1 MVSSNSRSA
10 VSGCWTA
17 MWAGSVICFCALTAQ
32 AATVPFTEDF
42 TTGPAN
48 WFVDSAGT
56 MPLPHHASGGPDGG
70 AFVSSQFALRGEGSL
85 EVASLF
91 RAHQALGASGGAFT
105 GDWLSDGV
113 TELRFFIRHDAH
125 VSTSLTFFARMATA
139 ANFPAVVGL
148 SSAVVPANQWTEILL
163 PITPADI
170 TPEPPGTFAGVLSQV
185 GNMQIGVQARS
196 LTGSEFITF
205 GLDKVS
211 IIPEPATLA
220 LFLCCAVPA
229 VLRRRTRRNA

>member
-1 MVSSNSRSA
+1 MTHSMSKFA
-10 VSGCWTA
+10 VSGWFVA
-17 MWAGSVICFCALTAQ
+17 VLAGGVMSVCPLTAR

-42 TTGPAN
+42 TSGPAN

-56 MPLPHHASGGPDGG
+56 MPLSHHASGGPDGG
-70 AFVSSQFALRGEGSL
+70 AFVSNEFALRGEGSL

-105 GDWLSDGV
+105 GNWLSDGV
-113 TELRFFIRHDAH
+113 TELSFFIRHDAH

-148 SSAVVPANQWTEILL
+148 SNAVVPPNEWTEILL

-185 GNMQIGVQARS
+185 GNMQIGVQARGDS
-196 LTGSEFITF
+196 GPEFITF

-211 IIPEPATLA
+211 IVPEPATLA
-220 LFLCCAVPA
+220 LLLSVAVPA
-229 VLRRRTRRNA
+229 VLRRRERRNS

>member
-1 MVSSNSRSA
+1 MIRSSMKNT
-10 VSGCWTA
+10 VSGCWVA
-17 MWAGSVICFCALTAQ
+17 MCAASVMSLCPLTAF

-42 TTGPAN
+42 TSGPAN

-70 AFVSSQFALRGEGSL
+70 AFVSNDFALRGEGSL
-85 EVASLF
+85 EVAALF
-91 RAHQALGASGGAFT
+91 RAHQAHGASGGAFA

-113 TELRFFIRHDAH
+113 TELRFFIRHDA
-125 VSTSLTFFARMATA
+125 SAPTALTFFARMATA

-148 SSAVVPANQWTEILL
+148 SNAVVPANQWTEILL

-170 TPEPPGTFAGVLSQV
+170 TPEPPGTYAGVLSQV
-185 GNMQIGVQARS
+185 GNVQIGVQATS
-196 LTGSEFITF
+196 NTGPEFITF

-211 IIPEPATLA
+211 IVPEPATLA
-220 LFLCCAVPA
+220 LLLSCAVPA
-229 VLRRRTRRNA
+229 ALRRRARRNS